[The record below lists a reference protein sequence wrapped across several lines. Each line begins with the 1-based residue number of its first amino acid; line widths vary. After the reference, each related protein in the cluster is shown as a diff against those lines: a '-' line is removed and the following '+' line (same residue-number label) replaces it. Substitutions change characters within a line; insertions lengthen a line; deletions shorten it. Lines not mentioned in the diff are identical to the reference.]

1 MKTLKELITLVEN
14 RKYSLIR
21 QKDIAVFNGEIELV
35 AKLEADIIEV
45 DETLQS
51 LKSLNNS

>member
-14 RKYSLIR
+14 RKSALVR
-21 QKDIAVFNGEIELV
+21 QKDIAFSNGEIELID
-35 AKLEADIIEV
+35 KLEADILEV

-51 LKSLNNS
+51 LKSLE

>member
-21 QKDIAVFNGEIELV
+21 QKDIAFSNGEIELV

-45 DETLQS
+45 DETLQN
-51 LKSLNNS
+51 LKSLE